1 MLSQVDAA
9 DLTAGVT
16 LPWGVWRVDALHHVA
31 LPGEWSPVMCAMT
44 GAAALSPAE
53 IDDALGRPIG
63 AEPIERIAVGARKV
77 AIAIDDLTRPTPTAL
92 MLPHVLRRLQRAGV
106 AHDCITV
113 IVATGAHR
121 WPVDSDLEL
130 KVGGVRRHVAVIAHD
145 PAGDLVDTGEKLG
158 GIPVRLNR
166 TFMESDVRIGM
177 CGVIPHPFAA
187 FSGGG
192 KIVIPGLASLGV
204 LARTHKFALMGLK
217 GGHQLDGN
225 RFRTEM
231 EEVVRRT
238 GLQWT
243 VNVAINGRREPV
255 GVTAG
260 DLVAA
265 HRAAVKVAERTGAT
279 APPAQPLDALV
290 LNAYPKDGELLQ
302 IEAAFVALRSGM
314 MKWLRPGA
322 PIVLTASCVDGLGH
336 HGLFGPGGSLF
347 RTPGPKTFLAD
358 HPLLVYTPGVDGDA
372 FAKAFWCGYRHF
384 RLWSG
389 LVEHLQTLIPR
400 SASIGVVPCGPL
412 QLATECP

>member
-9 DLTAGVT
+9 DRTAGVT
-16 LPWGVWRVDALHHVA
+16 LPWGVWRADAPHQVA
-31 LPGEWSPVMCAMT
+31 LPAEWRPVICAMT

-53 IDDALGRPIG
+53 IDEALGCPIG
-63 AEPIERIAVGARKV
+63 AEPIERIAAGARKV

-92 MLPHVLRRLQRAGV
+92 MLPHVLRRLQDAGV
-106 AHDCITV
+106 AHNRVTV
-113 IVATGAHR
+113 IVASGAHGS
-121 WPVDSDLEL
+121 PVDSDLLL
-130 KVGGVRRHVAVIAHD
+130 KVGEVCRHLTVVAHD
-145 PAGDLVDTGEKLG
+145 PAADLVDTGEKLG

-166 TFMESDVRIGM
+166 TFLESDVRIGI

-192 KIVIPGLASLGV
+192 KIVLPGLASLDV

-243 VNVAINGRREPV
+243 VNVAINERREPV

-265 HRAAVKVAERTGAT
+265 HRAAVKIAERTGAT
-279 APPAQPLDALV
+279 AAPAQPLDALV
-290 LNAYPKDGELLQ
+290 LNAYPKDGEMLQ

-314 MKWLRPGA
+314 MNWLRPGA

-336 HGLFGPGGSLF
+336 HGLFGPGGLLF

-358 HPLLVYTPGVDGDA
+358 HPLLVYAPGVDGDA
-372 FAKAFWCGYRHF
+372 FATAFWSGYRHF
-384 RLWSG
+384 RLWTG
-389 LVEHLQTLIPR
+389 VVEHLRTLIPP
-400 SASIGVVPCGPL
+400 SASVGVVPCGPL
-412 QLATECP
+412 QLATERP